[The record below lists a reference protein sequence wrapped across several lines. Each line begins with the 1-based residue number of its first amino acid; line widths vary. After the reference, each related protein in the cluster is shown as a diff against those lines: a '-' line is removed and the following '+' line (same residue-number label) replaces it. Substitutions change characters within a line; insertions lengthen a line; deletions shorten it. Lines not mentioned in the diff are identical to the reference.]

1 MKERIRTVSN
11 HQLSTLVQ
19 HSYTNMTNTRFL
31 CIQILKEIYN
41 WSWIKI
47 LGKKRSFR
55 FDSFKILFFCVCEKW
70 SVIFVI
76 SKFFLLADV
85 LKRSA
90 IADKH
95 PLFATLL
102 TPPMLITAFLHFW
115 HKGHWEPCNDVG
127 PLSPAKLLMGFEL
140 GMFWFWLQFLNL
152 LGHPPQI
159 IHII

>member
-1 MKERIRTVSN
+1 MELNRNIRKKKDLSGLTV
-11 HQLSTLVQ
+11 
-19 HSYTNMTNTRFL
+19 
-31 CIQILKEIYN
+31 LK
-41 WSWIKI
+41 S
-47 LGKKRSFR
+47 
-55 FDSFKILFFCVCEKW
+55 FFCVCEKW

-95 PLFATLL
+95 PLFAALL

-140 GMFWFWLQFLNL
+140 GMF
-152 LGHPPQI
+152 
-159 IHII
+159 